1 MAVKI
6 LTKTLWLQSSLE
18 DWEWLMSRQLE
29 SLWALG
35 YLPQVRQEAGPYSR
49 GSVYAGMSGQRAVV
63 EEGVSGEGRRGACQG
78 S

>member
-1 MAVKI
+1 
-6 LTKTLWLQSSLE
+6 
-18 DWEWLMSRQLE
+18 MSRQLE

-35 YLPQVRQEAGPYSR
+35 YLPQVRQEASPYSR